1 MSRFWYN
8 FRVKK
13 ILAVS
18 GGVDSMVLLDI
29 FLRREPENIVVAH
42 FNHGTRPSADIDEE
56 FVRQKCEEF
65 GIPFES
71 SKLPLGEGVSEEEAR
86 EKRYAFLYHVAN
98 KYQGEICT
106 AHHIDDLLESVA
118 INLIRG
124 TYWRGLSPFGNK
136 NIVRPLISRGMD
148 KTDIL
153 RYAGRNHLCFRQ
165 DPTNH
170 EEMYL
175 RNRVRKKLRGL
186 EVEKKRKLWVLS
198 ERQRFLRAEIEE
210 SVKKLAND
218 LIIEYSDDEIK
229 FRKDFFTELE
239 NNVAEEIL
247 RVLCLKRNIS
257 LTRPQIMDFLN
268 AIRKYQPGKKF
279 NLPKNKMAVVGK
291 DFIRI

>member
-1 MSRFWYN
+1 M
-8 FRVKK
+8 
-13 ILAVS
+13 
-18 GGVDSMVLLDI
+18 
-29 FLRREPENIVVAH
+29 
-42 FNHGTRPSADIDEE
+42 
-56 FVRQKCEEF
+56 
-65 GIPFES
+65 
-71 SKLPLGEGVSEEEAR
+71 
-86 EKRYAFLYHVAN
+86 
-98 KYQGEICT
+98 
-106 AHHIDDLLESVA
+106 
-118 INLIRG
+118 
-124 TYWRGLSPFGNK
+124 
-136 NIVRPLISRGMD
+136 
-148 KTDIL
+148 
-153 RYAGRNHLCFRQ
+153 
-165 DPTNH
+165 
-170 EEMYL
+170 
-175 RNRVRKKLRGL
+175 RKKLRGL